1 MTRNLTAIGVAGMVC
16 LSAAALAAPSYETN
30 VNTVIAKTD
39 TTIIGQKIEV
49 PKNPM
54 VIFSSSTFAPGAR
67 TPVHKHLYP
76 HYVCIEA
83 GTLTI
88 VSSETGKEYPMASG
102 ACFLEMLDKWHYGI
116 NKGTVPV
123 KTMVVDQV
131 PAGVKENRVLKNAE

>member
-1 MTRNLTAIGVAGMVC
+1 MTRTLAVLLLAGTAM
-16 LSAAALAAPSYETN
+16 AADYPQN
-30 VNTVIAKTD
+30 VNTILARTD
-39 TTIIGQKIEV
+39 TTIIGQKV
-49 PKNPM
+49 NPPKNPT
-54 VIFSSSTFAPGAR
+54 VIFSTSTFAPGAR

-88 VSSETGKEYPMASG
+88 VGTETGKEYAMTAGS
-102 ACFLEMLDKWHYGI
+102 CFLEMLDKMHYGI

-131 PAGVKENRVLKNAE
+131 PAGVKANRVLEGEKE